1 VKIFTYIK
9 EDSHRINKKNFQ
21 LVGNLQ
27 LWKHLIYELNDL
39 NVDIFIDTDS
49 KDVIIDCEFDE
60 RLSNVSAY
68 ARKQKFID
76 IENDKSNKLSPA
88 NLMLENFLDSYVDD
102 ENETIVLTHV
112 TSPFLKKETV
122 LDAVKM
128 YEKTNLDY
136 IHSVNKEKDFAFLSE
151 FDNPINFNPNV
162 IQRTQDLDPIYFSN
176 GAFFIM
182 TKKVFKKNKN
192 RWGKNIYFYPL
203 DAIEGVEV
211 DYPEDLNLARIIYR
225 GNK

>member
-1 VKIFTYIK
+1 M
-9 EDSHRINKKNFQ
+9 
-21 LVGNLQ
+21 
-27 LWKHLIYELNDL
+27 YELNDL

-49 KDVIIDCEFDE
+49 KDVIIDCESDE
-60 RLSNVSAY
+60 RLSNISAY

-76 IENDKSNKLSPA
+76 IENDKDNKLSPA
-88 NLMLENFLDSYVDD
+88 NLMLENFLDSYVND

-112 TSPFLKKETV
+112 TSPFLKKETI

-151 FDNPINFNPNV
+151 FNNPINFNPSV
-162 IQRTQDLDPIYFSN
+162 IQRTQDLEPIYFSN

-182 TKKVFKKNKN
+182 TKKIFKKNKN

-211 DYPEDLNLARIIYR
+211 DYPEDLKLARIIYR